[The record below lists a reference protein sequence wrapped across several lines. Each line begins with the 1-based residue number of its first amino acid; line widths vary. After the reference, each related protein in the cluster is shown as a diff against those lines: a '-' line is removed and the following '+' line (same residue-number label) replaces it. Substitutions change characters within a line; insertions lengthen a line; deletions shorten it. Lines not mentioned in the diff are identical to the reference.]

1 LEFGLLSSV
10 SLGLLKNSNG
20 LPKKSVLVLDLSL
33 LVSASPEGVGEVS
46 SSFSLFSTPVRSHGR
61 KKLSPALSKSSR
73 LRRLLFVF
81 APKFEAYPI
90 VADAREVTQN
100 IVEKDTILLFLDGRI
115 RLRDLR

>member
-46 SSFSLFSTPVRSHGR
+46 GSFSLFSTPVRSHGR

-73 LRRLLFVF
+73 LRRLFCGQTGGDKQMSTSESS
-81 APKFEAYPI
+81 PKQ
-90 VADAREVTQN
+90 VGV
-100 IVEKDTILLFLDGRI
+100 
-115 RLRDLR
+115 